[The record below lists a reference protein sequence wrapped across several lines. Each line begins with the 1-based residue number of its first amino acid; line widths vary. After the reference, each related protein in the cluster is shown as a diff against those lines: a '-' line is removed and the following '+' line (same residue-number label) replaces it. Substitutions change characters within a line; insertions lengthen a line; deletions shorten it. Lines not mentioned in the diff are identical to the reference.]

1 MRICVPISNSEE
13 KSFCMCFLARFVAAR
28 VGRNESE
35 VSSSRF
41 KLFPHLVSFQ
51 FLGHPHILKG
61 REDSGDL

>member
-1 MRICVPISNSEE
+1 
-13 KSFCMCFLARFVAAR
+13 MCFLARFVAAR